1 MAFKKIKL
9 LKLTKDLEIVATFDD
24 NVTKTFDAR
33 LLFEKN
39 PVFKQLEN
47 VDLFTSGK
55 IGPNGYA
62 VVWNDELD
70 LAAESIYYDGK

>member
-24 NVTKTFDAR
+24 DVTKTFDAR

-55 IGPNGYA
+55 IGPNGHA
-62 VVWNDELD
+62 IVWNDELD
-70 LAAESIYYDGK
+70 LAAESVYYDGK

>member
-9 LKLTKDLEIVATFDD
+9 LKLTKDLEIVVTFDD

-55 IGPNGYA
+55 IGPNGHA

>member
-33 LLFEKN
+33 LLFEKI
-39 PVFKQLEN
+39 
-47 VDLFTSGK
+47 LFSS
-55 IGPNGYA
+55 N
-62 VVWNDELD
+62 
-70 LAAESIYYDGK
+70 

>member
-9 LKLTKDLEIVATFDD
+9 LKLTKDLEIIATFDD

-39 PVFKQLEN
+39 SVFKQLEN

-55 IGPNGYA
+55 IGPNGHA

>member
-1 MAFKKIKL
+1 MEIKRIEH
-9 LKLTKDLEIVATFDD
+9 LKLTKDLQIVATFDD
-24 NVTKTFDAR
+24 EITKLFDAR
-33 LLFEKN
+33 LLFDKN

-47 VDLFTSGK
+47 VDLFMSGK
-55 IGPNGYA
+55 IGPNGHA